1 MLYIREQFIQKIKDD
16 VINDAKKSNILPS
29 LTIAQAILESGNGN
43 SGLAKVGKAIFGI
56 KANAGWKGKVYV
68 SKTNEVYNGVSATIT
83 AGFRAYDS
91 WEESIQDH
99 SNLFTSLSRY
109 KNLIG
114 EKDYKTAC
122 KKVKEDG
129 YATDPQ
135 YTDKLIN
142 IIESSKLYEY
152 DKEVEKQ
159 ESTKVKFSIFGN
171 DVIEINGKIDN
182 GKSLVEARQL
192 LEALDFKVG
201 WNADTKIVLV
211 SK

>member
-1 MLYIREQFIQKIKDD
+1 MAYTREQFIQEIKDD
-16 VINDAKKSNILPS
+16 VINDSKKSNILPS

-43 SGLAKVGKAIFGI
+43 SGLAKVGKALFGI

-68 SKTNEVYNGVSATIT
+68 SKTNEVYNGISTTIT
-83 AGFRAYDS
+83 SGFRAYDR
-91 WEESIQDH
+91 WAESIQDH
-99 SNLFTSLSRY
+99 SNLFISLSRY

-142 IIESSKLYEY
+142 IIESSKLYKY

-159 ESTKVKFSIFGN
+159 KSTKVKFSIFGN
-171 DVIEINGKIDN
+171 DVIEVNGKIEN
-182 GKSLVEARQL
+182 GKSLVEARPL
-192 LEALDFKVG
+192 LEALNYKVG
-201 WNADTKIVLV
+201 WNAGTKTVIIN
-211 SK
+211 K